1 MATAE
6 LTEQASDHGATAH
19 GDEHGHDHPE
29 WLAHHFET
37 PEQQFDA
44 GKLGIWLFLA
54 QEVLFFSGLF
64 VAYAVYRMNHPEVF
78 IGASQFLNPTL
89 GALNTIVLL
98 ASSLAIAWGV
108 RCAQLNQQ
116 VKLIWMHVFTLGCA
130 GFFMGVK
137 AVEYAFK
144 FDEGLYIA
152 GFFNPIPLSE
162 ISETGYHTQLPWL
175 FIWCCVL
182 GAIPTAYGWLKKDS
196 KPVLGWVMLSIGVTL
211 LGTGAGIVVANG
223 IQTTA
228 NAAHA
233 AHADHGSHADHGHAA
248 GHSEDHG
255 EGHSG
260 EHSEV
265 HDEASADHHSEE
277 SAEASPEAPAA
288 AETAPATAVE
298 PSSLAGEEAQQQ
310 AALAAEEGADLQ
322 FKKSY
327 SAETP
332 GVDQGNFFSIYFAMT
347 GVHALH
353 IVAGM
358 IVIVWI
364 VARIAR
370 GDFSPEFYGPVE
382 YVGLYWHLVD
392 LVWIYLFPLLYLI
405 H

>member
-1 MATAE
+1 MATADI
-6 LTEQASDHGATAH
+6 TESTAEH
-19 GDEHGHDHPE
+19 GDDHGHDHPE

-108 RCAQLNQQ
+108 RCAQKNQQ
-116 VKLIWMHVFTLGCA
+116 IMLIWMHVFTLGCA

-144 FDEGLYIA
+144 FDEGLFIA
-152 GFFNPIPLSE
+152 GYYNPIPLSE
-162 ISETGYHTQLPWL
+162 ISETGYHTQLPLL
-175 FIWCCVL
+175 FVWCCVL
-182 GAIPTAYGWLKKDS
+182 GALPTAYGWLKKDS
-196 KPVLGWVMLSIGVTL
+196 KPVIGWVMLSIGVTF

-233 AHADHGSHADHGHAA
+233 AHAEHGDGHAHDGDHAGDHAGDHSA
-248 GHSEDHG
+248 GHSE
-255 EGHSG
+255 GHS
-260 EHSEV
+260 
-265 HDEASADHHSEE
+265 EAATGHHSEDTN
-277 SAEASPEAPAA
+277 
-288 AETAPATAVE
+288 AETAMAEAAPDALAAVE
-298 PSSLAGEEAQQQ
+298 PAPESAVEPTTAAGETAQEAV
-310 AALAAEEGADLQ
+310 AETAEVSAEMD

-327 SAETP
+327 SAEMP

-358 IVIVWI
+358 IVILWI